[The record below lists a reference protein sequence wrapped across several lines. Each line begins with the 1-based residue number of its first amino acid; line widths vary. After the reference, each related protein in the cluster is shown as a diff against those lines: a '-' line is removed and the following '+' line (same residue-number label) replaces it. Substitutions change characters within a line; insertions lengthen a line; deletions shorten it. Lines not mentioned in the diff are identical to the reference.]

1 MNFISFRR
9 LKLFKS
15 PSSRPQD
22 DAEDAEA
29 KDKTPVF
36 WRQIIRNPFFYLIIF
51 VFALAY
57 FLSYIPSRSL
67 PEIEEGE
74 IAATDIVSPINLTVE
89 DTETTAKRKAAA
101 AEAILPVYAYDE
113 NSFLNTEE
121 KIRRFFEYG
130 RERLQASGPPART
143 AELQTAVAESFGL
156 DIPAGDLESLIKA
169 NFSSEI
175 EETLVSLIGK
185 VSSQGIII
193 SKNLFIRGEAERG
206 FVLVRGPGNEK
217 PIRVDEI
224 LDIKEARSQ
233 FASEVEKLEVS
244 ARNKKLT
251 AALAEVFF
259 TPNITYDNL
268 ETESRK
274 ETARDREETVFYTI
288 KKGKVIV
295 RKGDEATAEN
305 IKQIFLINQNLR
317 KGRDWVVHFAGT
329 FLLFALL
336 FVTLWYFLKSLLKS
350 RAALNI
356 YRMTGLHLLFG
367 LLIYKLAV
375 FVVTSF
381 SQVSRIPMLTD
392 VEVYRYAFPFQFGVI
407 LFAFLTSSTVTLI
420 FTVLNSILVG
430 YLFQGDFQLMLFSFV
445 GGLAAVY
452 GIRYYKKQKRTSVL
466 RAGLFVVAPAN
477 VFLIIVFELIGE
489 KISNPAVFAT
499 EIGMGLIGGVLSA
512 ALAFVLLPI
521 VENAFGFVTPT
532 KLLDLTNSDLPIFR
546 RMAME
551 APGSYHHSL
560 IVSALAEKA
569 AEEIGLDVML
579 VRAGSL
585 YHDIGKVK
593 RPEYFIENISRNPDL
608 HKDLAPSLSS
618 LVIINHVK
626 EGVELARKLKL
637 PKKIRE
643 IIEQH
648 HGSTLVRYF
657 FYKAK
662 EVYNPDMQKIEEE
675 NYRYPG
681 PPPQSKEAALIMLA
695 DSIEAASR
703 SVKNPSRES
712 LKRLIV
718 EIFENYLQDGQLDDC
733 DFSLRELRAIAAS
746 FHATL
751 YTIYH
756 PRLEYPGFAFEITK
770 KKKPANGKKG
780 NDRGSQSP
788 V

>member
-15 PSSRPQD
+15 PSPRPKD
-22 DAEDAEA
+22 DGEESESGG
-29 KDKTPVF
+29 KTTNF
-36 WRQIIRNPFFYLIIF
+36 GRRIIRHPFFYLIIF
-51 VFALAY
+51 VFVLAY
-57 FLSYIPSRSL
+57 FLSYVPSRSL
-67 PEIEEGE
+67 PLIEEGE
-74 IAATDIVSPINLTVE
+74 IAAADIVSPVDLTIE
-89 DTETTAKRKAAA
+89 DTETTAKRKAEAA
-101 AEAILPVYAYDE
+101 AAVLPVYVFDE
-113 NSFLNTEE
+113 NSFLNVEE
-121 KIRRFFEYG
+121 KIRRFFEFG
-130 RERLQASGPPART
+130 RESLKTAAPPARA
-143 AELQTAVAESFGL
+143 AELQTAVAERFDL
-156 DIPAGDLESLIKA
+156 DIPVSEFESLIKI

-175 EETLVSLIGK
+175 EETLVSLTGK
-185 VSSQGIII
+185 VFSNGIIV
-193 SKNLFIRGEAERG
+193 SKNLFIRREPERG
-206 FVLVRGPGNEK
+206 FLLIRGPGNEQLTQ
-217 PIRVDEI
+217 VGGV

-233 FASEVEKLEVS
+233 FAAEVEKLEIS
-244 ARNKKLT
+244 TRNKRLLVG
-251 AALAEVFF
+251 LANVLLA
-259 TPNITYDNL
+259 PNITYNNL

-274 ETARDREETVFYTI
+274 EMASDRAETVFYTI

-305 IKQIFLINQNLR
+305 IKRISIINQNLR
-317 KGRDWVVHFAGT
+317 EGRDWVVHFAGT
-329 FLLFALL
+329 FLLFALI
-336 FVTLWYFLKSLLKS
+336 FVTLWYFLKSLLKF

-356 YRMTGLHLLFG
+356 YRMMGIILILSLLV
-367 LLIYKLAV
+367 YKLAV
-375 FVVTSF
+375 FVATLF
-381 SQVSRIPMLTD
+381 SQVSRIAVLTD
-392 VEVYRYAFPFQFGVI
+392 VEIYRYAFPFQFGVI
-407 LFAFLTSSTVTLI
+407 IFAFLTNNTITLI
-420 FTVLNSILVG
+420 FAVLNSILVG
-430 YLFQGDFQLMLFSFV
+430 YVFQGNFQLMLFSFI

-452 GIRYYKKQKRTSVL
+452 GIRYYKKQKRTSAL
-466 RAGLFVVAPAN
+466 RAGLFAVAPTN
-477 VFLIIVFELIGE
+477 VFLIIIFELIRE
-489 KISNPAVFAT
+489 KINSPDVFAT
-499 EIGMGLIGGVLSA
+499 EIGMGLLGGILSA

-521 VENAFGFVTPT
+521 IENIFGFITPT

-569 AEEIGLDVML
+569 AEDIGLDVML
-579 VRAGSL
+579 VKAGSL

-637 PKKIRE
+637 PKRIKE

-657 FYKAK
+657 FNKAK
-662 EVYNPDMQKIEEE
+662 EVYDPDMQTIEEE

-703 SVKNPSRES
+703 SIKTPSRES
-712 LKRLIV
+712 LKRVIV
-718 EIFENYLQDGQLDDC
+718 EIFENYLQDGQLDNC

-746 FHATL
+746 FHTTL
-751 YTIYH
+751 YAIYH
-756 PRLEYPGFAFEITK
+756 PRLDYPGFNFELKK
-770 KKKPANGKKG
+770 KKKPANGKKV
-780 NDRGSQSP
+780 NDRGHQSP

>member
-15 PSSRPQD
+15 PSPRPKD
-22 DAEDAEA
+22 DGEEPEA
-29 KDKTPVF
+29 GDKTTNF
-36 WRQIIRNPFFYLIIF
+36 WRRIIRDPFFYLIIF
-51 VFALAY
+51 VFVLAY
-57 FLSYIPSRSL
+57 FLSYVSSRSL
-67 PEIEEGE
+67 PKIEEGE
-74 IAATDIVSPINLTVE
+74 IAAVDIVSPVDLTIE

-101 AEAILPVYAYDE
+101 AEAVLPVYVFDK

-121 KIRRFFEYG
+121 KIRQFFEFG
-130 RERLQASGPPART
+130 RERLKAAGPPARA
-143 AELQTAVAESFGL
+143 AELQTAVADRFGL
-156 DIPAGDLESLIKA
+156 DIPVSEFESLIKA

-175 EETLVSLIGK
+175 EETLVSLIAK
-185 VSSQGIII
+185 VSSRGIIV
-193 SKNLFIRGEAERG
+193 SKNLFIRREPETGFLLIRG
-206 FVLVRGPGNEK
+206 SGNEQLTQM
-217 PIRVDEI
+217 DGI
-224 LDIKEARSQ
+224 LDIKEARNQ
-233 FASEVEKLEVS
+233 FAAEAEKLEIS
-244 ARNKKLT
+244 ARNQRLLVG
-251 AALAEVFF
+251 LAEVLL
-259 TPNITYDNL
+259 TPNITYNNL

-274 ETARDREETVFYTI
+274 ELARDREETVFYTV

-305 IKQIFLINQNLR
+305 IKRISTINQNLQ
-317 KGRDWVVHFAGT
+317 KARDWIIHFAGT
-329 FLLFALL
+329 FLLFALI
-336 FVTLWYFLKSLLKS
+336 FVALWYFLKSLLKF

-356 YRMTGLHLLFG
+356 YRMMGVILLVS
-367 LLIYKLAV
+367 LLAYKLAV
-375 FVVTSF
+375 FVATLF
-381 SQVSRIPMLTD
+381 SQVSRIAVLTN

-407 LFAFLTSSTVTLI
+407 IFAFLTNNTITLI

-430 YLFQGDFQLMLFSFV
+430 YVFQGDFQLMLFSFL

-452 GIRYYKKQKRTSVL
+452 GIRYYKKQKRTSAL
-466 RAGLFVVAPAN
+466 RAGLFVVAPTNA
-477 VFLIIVFELIGE
+477 FLIIIFELIRE
-489 KISNPAVFAT
+489 KINSPGVFAS
-499 EIGMGLIGGVLSA
+499 EIGLGLLGGVLSA

-521 VENAFGFVTPT
+521 IENIFGFITPT

-579 VRAGSL
+579 VKAGSL

-608 HKDLAPSLSS
+608 HKDMAPSLSS

-637 PKKIRE
+637 PKKIKE

-657 FYKAK
+657 FHKAK
-662 EVYNPDMQKIEEE
+662 EVYNPDMQTIEEE
-675 NYRYPG
+675 SYRYPG

-746 FHATL
+746 FHTAL
-751 YTIYH
+751 YAIYQ
-756 PRLEYPGFAFEITK
+756 PRLEYPGFNFEMK
-770 KKKPANGKKG
+770 MKKKPANGKKA
-780 NDRGSQSP
+780 NDRGPQSP

>member
-9 LKLFKS
+9 LKLFK
-15 PSSRPQD
+15 PPPPRPKD
-22 DAEDAEA
+22 DGEDPEPRDRPAG
-29 KDKTPVF
+29 F
-36 WRQIIRNPFFYLIIF
+36 WKRLVRHPFFYLIIF
-51 VFALAY
+51 VSVLAY
-57 FLSYIPSRSL
+57 FLTYVPPRSL
-67 PEIEEGE
+67 AKIETGE
-74 IAATDIVSPINLTVE
+74 IAAADIVSPVDLTIE

-101 AEAILPVYAYDE
+101 AEAVLPVYVFDE
-113 NSFLNTEE
+113 NSFLNSEE
-121 KIRRFFEYG
+121 KIRQFFAFG
-130 RERLQASGPPART
+130 RERLKTGGPAAT
-143 AELQTAVAESFGL
+143 AAELQSAVSERFGL
-156 DIPAGDLESLIKA
+156 DVQAGELESLIKA
-169 NFSSEI
+169 SFSSEI

-185 VSSQGIII
+185 VSSQGIIV
-193 SKNLFIRGEAERG
+193 SKDLFIRREPERG
-206 FVLVRGPGNEK
+206 FQLIRGQGNEK
-217 PIRVDEI
+217 LTRVDDV
-224 LDIKEARSQ
+224 LDVKEAQGR
-233 FASEVEKLEVS
+233 FASEADALEIP
-244 ARNKKLT
+244 ARHKRILVG
-251 AALAEVFF
+251 LADLLLS
-259 TPNITYDNL
+259 PNISYDNL

-274 ETARDREETVFYTI
+274 NMARNREETVFYTI

-295 RKGDEATAEN
+295 RKGDEATADN
-305 IKQIFLINQNLR
+305 IKQIAAINLNI
-317 KGRDWVVHFAGT
+317 KGTRDWVVHLVGA

-336 FVTLWYFLKSLLKS
+336 FVTLWYFLKSLLKF
-350 RAALNI
+350 RAALKI
-356 YRMTGLHLLFG
+356 FRMMGLHLVFG

-375 FVVTSF
+375 FLSTLF
-381 SQVSRIPMLTD
+381 SQVSRIPVLTD

-407 LFAFLTSSTVTLI
+407 LFAFLTNSTVTLI

-430 YLFQGDFQLMLFSFV
+430 YLFQGNFQLMLFSFV

-452 GIRYYKKQKRTSVL
+452 GIRFYRKQKRTSAL
-466 RAGLFVVAPAN
+466 RAGLFVIGPTN
-477 VFLIIVFELIGE
+477 VFLVIVFELITE
-489 KISNPAVFAT
+489 RISSPTIFAT
-499 EIGMGLIGGVLSA
+499 EIGMGLLGGVLSA

-521 VENAFGFVTPT
+521 VENAFGFVTST

-579 VRAGSL
+579 VKAGSL

-608 HKDLAPSLSS
+608 HKDMAPSLSS

-657 FYKAK
+657 FHKAK

-675 NYRYPG
+675 NYRYAG

-703 SVKNPSRES
+703 TVKTASRES

-718 EIFENYLQDGQLDDC
+718 EIFENFLQDGQLDNC

-746 FHATL
+746 FHTTL
-751 YTIYH
+751 YAIHH
-756 PRLEYPGFAFEITK
+756 PRLDYPGFNFEVK
-770 KKKPANGKKG
+770 KKKRTANGKKT
-780 NDRGSQSP
+780 NDRGPQP
-788 V
+788 PG

>member
-15 PSSRPQD
+15 NAPRQKDDGEEPESQD
-22 DAEDAEA
+22 KAAG
-29 KDKTPVF
+29 F
-36 WRQIIRNPFFYLIIF
+36 WRRLIRHPFFYLVIF
-51 VFALAY
+51 VFVLAY
-57 FLSYIPSRSL
+57 FLSYAPPRSL
-67 PEIEEGE
+67 PKIEEGA
-74 IAATDIVSPINLTVE
+74 IAAADIVSPVDLTIE

-101 AEAILPVYAYDE
+101 AEAVLPAYVFDE

-121 KIRRFFEYG
+121 KVRQFFEFG
-130 RERLQASGPPART
+130 RERLKEGGSPAKAAEFQA
-143 AELQTAVAESFGL
+143 AVSERFGL
-156 DIPAGDLESLIKA
+156 DIPASELESLIKA
-169 NFSSEI
+169 KFSSEI

-185 VSSQGIII
+185 VSSQGIIV
-193 SKNLFIRGEAERG
+193 SKNLFIRREPERG
-206 FVLVRGPGNEK
+206 FQLIRGPGNEQLTQAG
-217 PIRVDEI
+217 DI

-233 FASEVEKLEVS
+233 FASEVEKLEVP
-244 ARNKKLT
+244 ARNKKLLVG
-251 AALAEVFF
+251 LADVLLS
-259 TPNITYDNL
+259 PNISYNNL

-274 ETARDREETVFYTI
+274 ERARDREETVFYTI

-305 IKQIFLINQNLR
+305 IKRIAVINLNL
-317 KGRDWVVHFAGT
+317 KGTRDWVVHLAGT
-329 FLLFALL
+329 FLLFALI
-336 FVTLWYFLKSLLKS
+336 FITLWYFLKSLLKF

-356 YRMTGLHLLFG
+356 FRMMGLVLIVG
-367 LLIYKLAV
+367 LLVYKLAV
-375 FVVTSF
+375 FIATLF
-381 SQVSRIPMLTD
+381 SQVSRIPVLTD
-392 VEVYRYAFPFQFGVI
+392 VGIYRYAFPFQFGVI
-407 LFAFLTSSTVTLI
+407 IFAFLTNNTITLI
-420 FTVLNSILVG
+420 FAVLNSILVG
-430 YLFQGDFQLMLFSFV
+430 YVFQGDFLLMLYSFI

-452 GIRYYKKQKRTSVL
+452 GIRYYKKQKRTSAL
-466 RAGLFVVAPAN
+466 RAGLFVVAPTN
-477 VFLIIVFELIGE
+477 VFLIVIFELIRE
-489 KISNPAVFAT
+489 KINSPDIFAT
-499 EIGMGLIGGVLSA
+499 EAGMGLLGGVLSA

-521 VENAFGFVTPT
+521 IENIFGFITPT

-579 VRAGSL
+579 VKAGSL

-608 HKDLAPSLSS
+608 HKDMAPSLSS

-637 PKKIRE
+637 PKRIKE

-657 FYKAK
+657 FHKAK
-662 EVYNPDMQKIEEE
+662 EVYDPDMQKIEEE

-703 SVKNPSRES
+703 SIKNPSRET

-718 EIFENYLQDGQLDDC
+718 EIFENYLQDGQLEDC
-733 DFSLRELRAIAAS
+733 DFSLRELRGIAVS
-746 FHATL
+746 FHTTL
-751 YTIYH
+751 YAIYH
-756 PRLEYPGFAFEITK
+756 PRLEYPGFNFEVK
-770 KKKPANGKKG
+770 KKKKTANDKRI
-780 NDRGSQSP
+780 NDRGPQSP

>member
-15 PSSRPQD
+15 PSPRPK
-22 DAEDAEA
+22 DAGEEPEA
-29 KDKTPVF
+29 RDKTTNF
-36 WRQIIRNPFFYLIIF
+36 WLQILRHPFFYLVIF
-51 VFALAY
+51 VFGLAY
-57 FLSYIPSRSL
+57 FLSYVPSRSL
-67 PEIEEGE
+67 PKIEEGE
-74 IAATDIVSPINLTVE
+74 IAAADIISPGDLTIE

-101 AEAILPVYAYDE
+101 AEAVLPVYHFDE

-121 KIRRFFEYG
+121 KIRQFFEFG
-130 RERLQASGPPART
+130 RESLKTPGPPARA
-143 AELQTAVAESFGL
+143 AELQTAVAERFGL
-156 DIPAGDLESLIKA
+156 DVPVSDFESLIKA
-169 NFSSEI
+169 NFSSDI

-185 VSSQGIII
+185 VSAQGIIV
-193 SKNLFIRGEAERG
+193 SKNLFIRREPERG
-206 FVLVRGPGNEK
+206 FLLIRGPGNEQLTQ
-217 PIRVDEI
+217 VGGVMDV
-224 LDIKEARSQ
+224 KEARSQ
-233 FASEVEKLEVS
+233 FAAEAEKLEIS
-244 ARNKKLT
+244 ARNKRL
-251 AALAEVFF
+251 LAGLADVLLA
-259 TPNITYDNL
+259 PNITYNNL

-274 ETARDREETVFYTI
+274 ELARDREETVFYTI

-305 IKQIFLINQNLR
+305 IKRISIINQNLR
-317 KGRDWVVHFAGT
+317 GARDWIVHFAGT
-329 FLLFALL
+329 FLLFALI
-336 FVTLWYFLKSLLKS
+336 FVTLWYFLKSLLKF

-356 YRMTGLHLLFG
+356 FRMMGIHLLFG
-367 LLIYKLAV
+367 LLVYKLAI
-375 FVVTSF
+375 FVTTLF
-381 SQVSRIPMLTD
+381 SQVSRIPVLTD
-392 VEVYRYAFPFQFGVI
+392 AEIYRYAFPFQFGGI
-407 LFAFLTSSTVTLI
+407 LFAFLTNNTTTLI

-430 YLFQGDFQLMLFSFV
+430 YLFQGSFQLMLFSFI

-452 GIRYYKKQKRTSVL
+452 GIRYYKKQRRTSVL
-466 RAGLFVVAPAN
+466 RAGLFVVAPTN
-477 VFLIIVFELIGE
+477 VFLIIIFELIRE
-489 KISNPAVFAT
+489 RINDPAVFAT
-499 EIGMGLIGGVLSA
+499 EIGMGLLGGVLSA

-521 VENAFGFVTPT
+521 VENVFGFITST

-579 VRAGSL
+579 VKAGSF

-637 PKKIRE
+637 PKRIRE

-657 FYKAK
+657 FNKAK
-662 EVYNPDMQKIEEE
+662 EVYDPDMQTIEEE
-675 NYRYPG
+675 SYRYPG

-703 SVKNPSRES
+703 SIKNPSRES
-712 LKRLIV
+712 LKRVIV
-718 EIFENYLQDGQLDDC
+718 EIFENYLQDGQLDSC
-733 DFSLRELRAIAAS
+733 DFSLRELRAIAAC
-746 FHATL
+746 FHTTL
-751 YTIYH
+751 YAIYH
-756 PRLEYPGFAFEITK
+756 PRLDYPGFNFEMKK
-770 KKKPANGKKG
+770 KKKPANDKKV
-780 NDRGSQSP
+780 NDRGPQSP

>member
-9 LKLFKS
+9 LKLFKKPS
-15 PSSRPQD
+15 PRPKD
-22 DAEDAEA
+22 DGEEPDSGG
-29 KDKTPVF
+29 KTTNA
-36 WRQIIRNPFFYLIIF
+36 WRRIVRNPFFYLVIF
-51 VFALAY
+51 VFILGY
-57 FLSYIPSRSL
+57 FLSYVPSRSL
-67 PEIEEGE
+67 PDIEEGA
-74 IAATDIVSPINLTVE
+74 IAAADIVSPLDLNIV

-101 AEAILPVYAYDE
+101 AEAVLPVYTFDE
-113 NSFLNTEE
+113 NVFLNTEE
-121 KIRRFFEYG
+121 KIRQLFDSG
-130 RERLQASGPPART
+130 QERLKAAGRPAKA
-143 AELQTAVAESFGL
+143 AELQTVFAETFGL
-156 DIPAGDLESLIKA
+156 DIPVSVVESLVKA
-169 NFSSEI
+169 NFSAEL

-185 VSSQGIII
+185 ISSQGIIV
-193 SKNLFIRGEAERG
+193 SKNLFIRREPERG
-206 FVLVRGPGNEK
+206 FILIRGPGNEAVTQ
-217 PIRVDEI
+217 VDGI
-224 LDIKEARSQ
+224 LDIKEARSR
-233 FASEVEKLEVS
+233 FAAETGKLELPARS
-244 ARNKKLT
+244 ASLLVG
-251 AALAEVFF
+251 LADVLLV
-259 TPNITYDNL
+259 PNITYDNL
-268 ETESRK
+268 ETESRR
-274 ETARDREETVFYTI
+274 EAARDREETVFYTV

-305 IKQIFLINQNLR
+305 IKRISIINQNLQEA
-317 KGRDWVVHFAGT
+317 RDWIVHFAGT
-329 FLLFALL
+329 VLLFALV
-336 FVTLWYFLKSLLKS
+336 FFALWYFLKSLLKF

-356 YRMTGLHLLFG
+356 FRMMGIHLIFG

-375 FVVTSF
+375 FLATLF
-381 SQVSRIPMLTD
+381 SQVSRVSVLTD
-392 VEVYRYAFPFQFGVI
+392 AEIYRYAFPFLFGVI
-407 LFAFLTSSTVTLI
+407 IFAFLTNNTISLI
-420 FTVLNSILVG
+420 FTVLNSLLVG
-430 YLFQGDFQLMLFSFV
+430 YLFQGHFQLMLFSFM

-452 GIRYYKKQKRTSVL
+452 GIRYYKKQKRTSAL
-466 RAGLFVVAPAN
+466 RAGLFVVAPTN
-477 VFLIIVFELIGE
+477 VFLIIVFELIRE
-489 KISNPAVFAT
+489 RINSPDIFAT
-499 EIGMGLIGGVLSA
+499 EIGMGLLGGVLSA

-521 VENAFGFVTPT
+521 VENVFGFITPT
-532 KLLDLTNSDLPIFR
+532 RLLDLSNSDLPIFR

-569 AEEIGLDVML
+569 AEEIGLEVML

-637 PKKIRE
+637 PKKIKE

-657 FYKAK
+657 FHKAK

-681 PPPQSKEAALIMLA
+681 PSPQSKEAALIMLA

-703 SVKNPSRES
+703 SVKTPSRET

-718 EIFENYLQDGQLDDC
+718 EIFESYLQDGQLDDC

-746 FHATL
+746 FHTTL
-751 YTIYH
+751 YAIYH
-756 PRLEYPGFAFEITK
+756 PRLEYPGFNFEVK
-770 KKKPANGKKG
+770 RKKKPANGKKA

>member
-15 PSSRPQD
+15 NPPRPKD
-22 DAEDAEA
+22 DGEDPEA
-29 KDKTPVF
+29 RDKAAGF
-36 WRQIIRNPFFYLIIF
+36 WRRIIRHPFFYLIIF
-51 VFALAY
+51 VLVLAY
-57 FLSYIPSRSL
+57 FLSYVPPRSL
-67 PEIEEGE
+67 PQIEEGE
-74 IAATDIVSPINLTVE
+74 IAAADIVSPVDLTIE
-89 DTETTAKRKAAA
+89 DTETTAARKAAA
-101 AEAILPVYAYDE
+101 AEAVLPVYVFDE

-121 KIRRFFEYG
+121 KIRQFFEFG
-130 RERLQASGPPART
+130 RERLKAGGTLAR
-143 AELQTAVAESFGL
+143 AIEVQTAVSERFGL
-156 DIPAGDLESLIKA
+156 DIPAGDVESLIKA
-169 NFSSEI
+169 NFSPEI

-185 VSSQGIII
+185 VSSQGIIV
-193 SKNLFIRGEAERG
+193 SKNLFIRREPERG
-206 FVLVRGPGNEK
+206 FLLIRGPGNEQLT
-217 PIRVDEI
+217 RTDEI

-233 FASEVEKLEVS
+233 FAAEVEKLEVS
-244 ARNKKLT
+244 ARNKKLLIG
-251 AALAEVFF
+251 LADVLLS
-259 TPNITYDNL
+259 PNISYNNL

-274 ETARDREETVFYTI
+274 DRARDREETVFYTI

-305 IKQIFLINQNLR
+305 IKRIAIINLNL
-317 KGRDWVVHFAGT
+317 KGTRDWMVHLAGT
-329 FLLFALL
+329 FLLFALI
-336 FVTLWYFLKSLLKS
+336 FVTLWYFLKSLLKF

-356 YRMTGLHLLFG
+356 FRMMGVVLIVVLLV
-367 LLIYKLAV
+367 YKLAA
-375 FVVTSF
+375 FITTLF
-381 SQVSRIPMLTD
+381 SQVTRIPVLTD
-392 VEVYRYAFPFQFGVI
+392 AGIYRYAFPFQFGVI
-407 LFAFLTSSTVTLI
+407 VFAFLTNNTITLI
-420 FTVLNSILVG
+420 FAVLNSILVG
-430 YLFQGDFQLMLFSFV
+430 YVFQGDFFLMLFSFI

-452 GIRYYKKQKRTSVL
+452 GIRYYKKQKRTSAL
-466 RAGLFVVAPAN
+466 RAGLFVVAPTN
-477 VFLIIVFELIGE
+477 VFLIIIFELIRE
-489 KISNPAVFAT
+489 RINSPDVFAT
-499 EIGMGLIGGVLSA
+499 EMGMGLLGGALSA

-521 VENAFGFVTPT
+521 IENIFGFITPT
-532 KLLDLTNSDLPIFR
+532 RLLDLTNSDLPIFR

-579 VRAGSL
+579 VKAGSL

-608 HKDLAPSLSS
+608 HKDMAPSLSS

-637 PKKIRE
+637 PKRIKE

-657 FYKAK
+657 FHKAK

-703 SVKNPSRES
+703 SIKNPSRES

-718 EIFENYLQDGQLDDC
+718 EIFESYLQDGQLDDC

-746 FHATL
+746 FHTTL
-751 YTIYH
+751 YAIHH
-756 PRLEYPGFAFEITK
+756 PRLEYPGFNFEVKKTK
-770 KKKPANGKKG
+770 RTGNGKKI
-780 NDRGSQSP
+780 NDRGPQSS

>member
-15 PSSRPQD
+15 PSPRPKD
-22 DAEDAEA
+22 DGGDEEA
-29 KDKTPVF
+29 RDKTSSL
-36 WRQIIRNPFFYLIIF
+36 WRRIIQNPFFYLIIF
-51 VFALAY
+51 VFILAY

-67 PEIEEGE
+67 PTIDEGE
-74 IAATDIVSPINLTVE
+74 IAAADIVSPIDLNIE

-101 AEAILPVYAYDE
+101 AEAVLPVYAY
-113 NSFLNTEE
+113 NKNAFLNTEE
-121 KIRRFFEYG
+121 KIRQFFEFG
-130 RERLQASGPPART
+130 RERLKTTRPSIKADGLQAS
-143 AELQTAVAESFGL
+143 VAEDFGL
-156 DIPAGDLESLIKA
+156 DIPVNGLESLIRA
-169 NFSSEI
+169 NFSAEI

-185 VSSQGIII
+185 ISSQGIIV
-193 SKNLFIRGEAERG
+193 SKNLFIRREPERG
-206 FVLVRGPGNEK
+206 FVLVREPGNEK
-217 PIRVDEI
+217 LTQVGEI
-224 LDIKEARSQ
+224 LEIKEARGQ
-233 FASEVEKLEVS
+233 FAAEVEKLEIS
-244 ARNKKLT
+244 PRNKRL
-251 AALAEVFF
+251 LAGLADVFF
-259 TPNITYDNL
+259 APNITYDNL

-274 ETARDREETVFYTI
+274 EMARDREETVFYTI

-305 IKQIFLINQNLR
+305 IERITLINQNLQ
-317 KGRDWVVHFAGT
+317 KAPDWMVHFAGT

-336 FVTLWYFLKSLLKS
+336 LVTLWYFLKSLIKF

-356 YRMTGLHLLFG
+356 FRMMGAHLLFG
-367 LLIYKLAV
+367 LLIYKLAI
-375 FVVTSF
+375 FITTLF
-381 SQVSRIPMLTD
+381 SQVSRIPVLTD
-392 VEVYRYAFPFQFGVI
+392 LEVYRYAFPFQFGVI
-407 LFAFLTSSTVTLI
+407 IFAFLTNNTITLI
-420 FTVLNSILVG
+420 FTVLNSLLVG
-430 YLFQGDFQLMLFSFV
+430 YVFAGHFQMMLFSFI

-452 GIRYYKKQKRTSVL
+452 GIRYYKKQKRTSAL
-466 RAGLFVVAPAN
+466 RAGLFAVAPIN
-477 VFLIIVFELIGE
+477 VFLIVIFELIRE
-489 KISNPAVFAT
+489 KIHSPDVFST
-499 EIGMGLIGGVLSA
+499 EIGMGLLGGALSA

-521 VENAFGFVTPT
+521 VENIFGFITPT
-532 KLLDLTNSDLPIFR
+532 RLLDLSNSDLPIFR

-579 VRAGSL
+579 VKAGSL

-626 EGVELARKLKL
+626 EGAELARKLRL
-637 PKKIRE
+637 PKKIKE

-657 FYKAK
+657 FHKAK

-695 DSIEAASR
+695 DSIEAAAR
-703 SVKNPSRES
+703 SLKTPSREI

-718 EIFENYLQDGQLDDC
+718 EIFENYLQDGQLDNC
-733 DFSLRELRAIAAS
+733 DFSLRELRTIAAS
-746 FHATL
+746 FHTTL
-751 YTIYH
+751 YSIYH
-756 PRLEYPGFAFEITK
+756 PRLEYPGFNFEMKK
-770 KKKPANGKKG
+770 KKKPANGKKV
-780 NDRGSQSP
+780 NDRGPQSP